1 MGKVSAAKVRQTDT
15 TNTVYVQMRNLC
27 SGLWTTQ
34 GRSLDHYKEMIDDIV
49 TERVN
54 TGSAS
59 LNRQAAAVIEWFRS
73 TRMSGS
79 LIHFIDVDEG
89 PVELQRRLGETDS
102 DRFRPLFEARWSQA
116 YPTLTKLFDK
126 STDGSMVALEMAS
139 VLIQIGMQSGGHPLT
154 PSNIACFCDLAH
166 AKLDLLK
173 VPSIESETSANS
185 ANQKRITAFVK
196 MVGPNLRAGQGST
209 ANSTAVLDDQ
219 DCSAIMAD
227 PHFISLV
234 RSLDGHQTVPIN
246 TNAVIEVMLKSL
258 SPAGM
263 LAFCGRKIDAQ
274 QFRMLR
280 GISIDK
286 TMIPLISLT
295 KKLLNVDVNER
306 ERPEWSQPIT
316 EKFMR
321 RFLAGEHYFMGLDQT
336 HLRGIDPAILLYN
349 NGCS

>member
-1 MGKVSAAKVRQTDT
+1 MTHGETETVSAHGDTPPRTSARERDARARFAHDSAQTLAQLAFQKRIRTYTMADPETDVKYAAAGTAAVQLVSLGTDPKGPLRVSPHFILCQLIGGYDERAAHAELGMNALEFVCFDKLKFDEQLDAETKEWHVSPPRWTRYWRSLKTAGMPTACVGSIEAARTLVLGYTEKLAIAERTIEWADAHVEAAATINWMGKVSAAKVRQTDT

-126 STDGSMVALEMAS
+126 STGGGTGDGIRAD
-139 VLIQIGMQSGGHPLT
+139 
-154 PSNIACFCDLAH
+154 SNRDAFGWAPAH
-166 AKLDLLK
+166 A
-173 VPSIESETSANS
+173 E
-185 ANQKRITAFVK
+185 
-196 MVGPNLRAGQGST
+196 
-209 ANSTAVLDDQ
+209 
-219 DCSAIMAD
+219 
-227 PHFISLV
+227 
-234 RSLDGHQTVPIN
+234 
-246 TNAVIEVMLKSL
+246 
-258 SPAGM
+258 
-263 LAFCGRKIDAQ
+263 
-274 QFRMLR
+274 
-280 GISIDK
+280 
-286 TMIPLISLT
+286 
-295 KKLLNVDVNER
+295 
-306 ERPEWSQPIT
+306 
-316 EKFMR
+316 
-321 RFLAGEHYFMGLDQT
+321 
-336 HLRGIDPAILLYN
+336 
-349 NGCS
+349 